1 VSTNPRSEVL
11 LEVTP
16 GEGWSRGRPGRAKSG
31 LMFDMILDRTE
42 RGVKIKSIR
51 NRSQRVSA
59 IAPRRESYVCLHQ
72 KLSEISTSDQKDGK

>member
-1 VSTNPRSEVL
+1 MSTNPRSEVL

-16 GEGWSRGRPGRAKSG
+16 AKSG